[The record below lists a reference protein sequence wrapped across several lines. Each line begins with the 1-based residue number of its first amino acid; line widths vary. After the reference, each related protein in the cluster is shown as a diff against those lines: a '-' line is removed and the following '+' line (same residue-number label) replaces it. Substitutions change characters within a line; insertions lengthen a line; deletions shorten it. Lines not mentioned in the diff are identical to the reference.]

1 MHFLLMLTL
10 KLQTKS
16 QILGIL
22 LAQENE
28 YLIEKRDIHA
38 AGVFHSPPL
47 MYKEVS
53 SSDRSRS

>member
-28 YLIEKRDIHA
+28 YLIEKRDIH
-38 AGVFHSPPL
+38 HPL
-47 MYKEVS
+47 LLKCFIALL
-53 SSDRSRS
+53 